1 MPEELEKSDADRIAE
16 EAAGWVARLQSSDAT
31 PADRALFQQWL
42 ERDNRHREAFDEF
55 SDLWGDLKDLPI
67 PPDRLK
73 KLRGGRRRRSFYRA
87 TTAVVVLLL
96 AVSLYNAGYVD
107 RMRADYYTSVGEV
120 RSVELADGS
129 RVYLNTDTA
138 ITVDFSG
145 SARRIHIL
153 RGEAFFDVAK
163 NPQRPF
169 VVVDG
174 ALTATAVG
182 TQYAVRAG
190 TGSFEAD
197 VQVEEGKVE
206 VRSAD
211 QRVLVSAGYT
221 AAIGDGGAVIVQPA
235 DVADATAW
243 RNGRLIFSG
252 RPLKEVLAA
261 LARYRRGQI
270 VMLDRALG
278 ERKISGIFDLSD
290 TDAALRDLEMSLPV
304 SVTHITGLLVVVDR
318 RTP

>member
-1 MPEELEKSDADRIAE
+1 MPEEREKPDADRIAE

-31 PADRALFQQWL
+31 QADRDLFQQWL
-42 ERDNRHREAFDEF
+42 ERDTRHREAFDEF
-55 SDLWGDLKDLPI
+55 RDLWGDLKDLPI

-73 KLRGGRRRRSFYRA
+73 KLRGARRRRTAYRA
-87 TTAVVVLLL
+87 TTAAVVLLL
-96 AVSLYNAGYVD
+96 FVSLYNAGYVD
-107 RMRADYYTSVGEV
+107 RMRADHYTSVGEV

-138 ITVDFSG
+138 ITVDFSD

-163 NPQRPF
+163 NPRRPF
-169 VVVDG
+169 VVGDG

-190 TGSFEAD
+190 TGSFEPD

-206 VRSAD
+206 VQSAD
-211 QRVLVSAGYT
+211 QRVFVSAGYT

-278 ERKISGIFDLSD
+278 EQKVSGIFDLSD
-290 TDAALRDLEMSLPV
+290 TDAALRDLELSLPV
-304 SVTHITGLLVVVDR
+304 SVTHITGLLVVVGR